1 MRRSATNPSG
11 KPGIPDPGNSIF
23 PSPLAPAGS
32 WWGLAAGSGTFLFL
46 SRRVPTFFLQLV
58 NCGERPVK

>member
-23 PSPLAPAGS
+23 SSPLAPAGS

-58 NCGERPVK
+58 NCGERPLK